1 MSDPR
6 TGTVAIALLLTL
18 LASCGGNDQPPT
30 STAGTRPTAAPVS
43 AAPLGLRYY
52 SRVGGDG
59 DALGVQV
66 DASTGQDTIW
76 STFGG
81 ACVENCAASI
91 DLVGETSS
99 GVATTLWA
107 ARNFDQRGDGATVW
121 ELTDVLSIDGG
132 LDAFGSYD
140 CAVGVPL
147 VDASNAIVK
156 LMTVDLASGHFV
168 EMPIDDGHCSV
179 VGE

>member
-1 MSDPR
+1 MVTDEKSHTLNHR
-6 TGTVAIALLLTL
+6 TASAAIALLLTL
-18 LASCGGNDQPPT
+18 VSSCGGDPQPDA
-30 STAGTRPTAAPVS
+30 STDNTG
-43 AAPLGLRYY
+43 APLGLRYY
-52 SRVGGDG
+52 SRVGGAG

-66 DASTGQDTIW
+66 DVSTGHDTIW

-81 ACVENCAASI
+81 ACVESCAASI
-91 DLVGETSS
+91 DLVGETSR
-99 GVATTLWA
+99 GVATMLWA
-107 ARNFDQRGDGATVW
+107 VRNIARRDDGTTEWAV
-121 ELTDVLSIDGG
+121 TDVLPIDA
-132 LDAFGSYD
+132 DREAFGSYD

-156 LMTVDLASGHFV
+156 LMTIDIPTGQFV